1 MDTISVK
8 DIAVFA
14 YHGVMQEEN
23 VVGQKFLIS
32 AELGLD
38 TSIAG
43 ENDDIEESVDYAQ
56 VCSIIKN
63 YAENNTFSLIEALA
77 EGLAKCLLLE
87 YTNINSVDIEVKK
100 PWAPVHIPVDTVSV
114 KISRKWH
121 DVYLSIGSNMGDK
134 KHHLDLAVERL
145 DDTCGIQVCETSDYI
160 VTAPVGGVEQE
171 DFLNAAVHIRT
182 ILSPNSLLD
191 IIHDIENMD
200 GRKRDIHWGTRTI
213 DIDIILYDD
222 IIISE
227 RLLKIP
233 HPEAHK
239 REFVLK
245 PLSQIAENVMHPIL
259 GKSIGMLYNGLLEKQ
274 MCTVHEQFDSDFKSI
289 DTLAVDKNT
298 RIAFFGEEGTYSQQ
312 AMERFFGKGGYIS
325 FSRPSFTDVMQAVC
339 DGEAD
344 YGVVP
349 IENSSTGGITD
360 IYDHMH
366 DYNIYI
372 VGEQIIKIEHALLGL
387 PGSSLSDIRRV
398 YSHSQGIRQCSAFF
412 KDNPDITP
420 IAVANTI
427 TGAKTVLMDND
438 ISQAAIAAES
448 AAELYGL
455 KILKNRVNEQDNN
468 STRFIILSSRKEY
481 VRNSGKI
488 SISFEAK
495 HESGALYRILSHF
508 YQNGINLEK
517 IESRPIPNRTWEYR
531 FFVDIDGNLQMQSVK
546 NALGGVCQESEGMNI
561 IGNY

>member
-1 MDTISVK
+1 MDTISIKNVA
-8 DIAVFA
+8 IFA
-14 YHGVMQEEN
+14 HHGVIPEEN
-23 VVGQKFLIS
+23 VLGQKFIIS

-43 ENDDIEESVDYAQ
+43 ENDDIDESVDYAQ
-56 VCSIIKN
+56 VCSTIKN
-63 YAENNTFSLIEALA
+63 YAENNTFSLIETLA

-87 YTNINSVDIEVKK
+87 YKNICSADIEIKK
-100 PWAPVHIPVDTVSV
+100 PWAPVHIPLDEVSV
-114 KISRKWH
+114 KIHRKWH
-121 DVYLSIGSNMGDK
+121 DAYISIGSNIGDK
-134 KHHLDLAVERL
+134 KRHLDLALERL
-145 DDTCGIQVCETSDYI
+145 DDTCGIQVCEVSDYI
-160 VTAPVGGVEQE
+160 VTAPVGDVKQE
-171 DFLNAAVHIRT
+171 DFLNAAAHIRT

-191 IIHDIENMD
+191 IIHDIENLD
-200 GRKRDIHWGTRTI
+200 GRKRDIRWGPRTI

-222 IIISE
+222 ITVSE
-227 RLLKIP
+227 KFLKIP

-245 PLSQIAENVMHPIL
+245 PLAQIAENAVHPIL
-259 GKSIGMLYNGLLEKQ
+259 GKSIGMLYSELTGGREYAKVKQ
-274 MCTVHEQFDSDFKSI
+274 LDIDFKRI
-289 DTLAVDKNT
+289 DRLEVNEDTK
-298 RIAFFGEEGTYSQQ
+298 IAFFGEEGTYSQQ

-325 FSRPSFTDVMQAVC
+325 FPRPTFTDVMKAVC

-387 PGSSLSDIRRV
+387 KNSSLPDIKRV

-412 KDNPDITP
+412 KDNPGITP

-438 ISQAAIAAES
+438 ISQAAIAAEN

-455 KILKNRVNEQDNN
+455 KILKSRINEQDNN
-468 STRFIILSSRKEY
+468 STRFIILSSKKEY

-531 FFVDIDGNLQMQSVK
+531 FFVDIAGNLQMQSVK
-546 NALGGVCQESEGMNI
+546 NALGGVRAESEGMNI

>member
-1 MDTISVK
+1 MDIISIK
-8 DIAVFA
+8 DVTVFA

-23 VVGQKFLIS
+23 SIGQKFIIS
-32 AELGLD
+32 AELSLD

-43 ENDDIEESVDYAQ
+43 ESDDIEESVDYAQ
-56 VCSIIKN
+56 VCNIIKS
-63 YAENNTFSLIEALA
+63 YAENNTFNLIEALA

-87 YTNINSVDIEVKK
+87 YMNVSGVTIEVKK
-100 PWAPVHIPVDTVSV
+100 PWAPVHMPVDTVSV

-121 DVYLSIGSNMGDK
+121 DAYLSIGSNIGNK
-134 KHHLDLAVERL
+134 KEHLDLAVERL
-145 DDTCGIQVCETSDYI
+145 SDTCGIQVAKVSDYI
-160 VTAPVGGVEQE
+160 VTEPVGYTMQD

-182 ILSPNSLLD
+182 ILSPDSLLD

-200 GRKRDIHWGTRTI
+200 GRIRDIHWGPRTI

-222 IIISE
+222 MIISE
-227 RLLKIP
+227 DNLVIP
-233 HPEAHK
+233 HPEAYK

-245 PLSQIAENVMHPIL
+245 PLAQIAENVIHPTL
-259 GKSIGMLYNGLLEKQ
+259 GRSIGMLYNELAAGSCCPVSEE
-274 MCTVHEQFDSDFKSI
+274 MDIDFESI
-289 DTLAVDKNT
+289 EMLRVDMDTK
-298 RIAFFGEEGTYSQQ
+298 IAFFGEEGTYSQQ

-325 FSRPSFTDVMQAVC
+325 FSRPTFTDVMEAVC

-360 IYDHMH
+360 IYDHIH

-387 PGSSLSDIRRV
+387 PESDITDIRRV
-398 YSHSQGIRQCSAFF
+398 YSHSQGIRQCSSFF
-412 KDNPDITP
+412 KAHPDITP

-427 TGAKTVLMDND
+427 TGAKTVLLDND
-438 ISQAAIAAES
+438 KSQGAIAALG

-455 KILKNRVNEQDNN
+455 KVLKSRVNEQDNN
-468 STRFIILSSRKEY
+468 STRFIVLSAKKEY
-481 VRNSGKI
+481 VKNSKKI

-531 FFVDIDGNLQMQSVK
+531 FFVDIAGNLQMKSVK
-546 NALGGVCQESEGMNI
+546 KALNGVCKESEGMDI

>member
-8 DIAVFA
+8 DITVFA
-14 YHGVMQEEN
+14 YHGVMDEEN
-23 VVGQKFLIS
+23 VVGQKFVIS
-32 AELGLD
+32 ADIGLD

-43 ENDDIEESVDYAQ
+43 DNDDIEESVDYVH
-56 VCSIIKN
+56 VCNIIKS
-63 YAENNTFSLIEALA
+63 YAENNTFNLIETLA

-87 YTNINSVDIEVKK
+87 YTNICSVDIEVKK
-100 PWAPVHIPVDTVSV
+100 PWAPVHIPIDTVSV

-121 DVYLSIGSNMGDK
+121 DVYLSIGSNIGNK
-134 KHHLDLAVERL
+134 KEHLDLAIERL
-145 DDTCGIQVCETSDYI
+145 DDTCGIQVCNVSDYI
-160 VTAPVGGVEQE
+160 ITAPEGNVEQD
-171 DFLNAAVHIRT
+171 DFLNAAVYIKT

-200 GRKRDIHWGTRTI
+200 GRRRDIHWGPRTI

-222 IIISE
+222 ITISE
-227 RLLKIP
+227 KTLKIP
-233 HPEAHK
+233 HPEAYK

-245 PLSQIAENVMHPIL
+245 PLSQIAENIIHPAL
-259 GKSIGMLYNGLLEKQ
+259 GKSIGRLYDELVKDRDFQ
-274 MCTVHEQFDSDFKSI
+274 MEEQLDIDFESI
-289 DTLAVDKNT
+289 DMLAVNENT

-325 FSRPSFTDVMQAVC
+325 FSRPTFIDVMKAVC

-387 PGSSLSDIRRV
+387 YDSEISDIRKV
-398 YSHSQGIRQCSAFF
+398 YSHSQGIRQCNSFF
-412 KDNPDITP
+412 EANPHITP

-438 ISQAAIAAES
+438 ISQAAIAS
-448 AAELYGL
+448 VNAAELYGL
-455 KILKNRVNEQDNN
+455 KVLKSQLNEQDNN
-468 STRFIILSSRKEY
+468 STRFIVLSAKKEY
-481 VRNSGKI
+481 VKSSKKI

-508 YQNGINLEK
+508 YRNGINLEK

-531 FFVDIDGNLQMQSVK
+531 FFVDIAGNLQMQSVK
-546 NALGGVCQESEGMNI
+546 NALGGVQKESEGMNI